1 MHILFGACLGW
12 LALKGE
18 TSEGMVLV
26 LFLKVSL
33 KMLIETTGVYFAFNE
48 NGG

>member
-1 MHILFGACLGW
+1 
-12 LALKGE
+12 
-18 TSEGMVLV
+18 MVLV